1 VTSRD
6 IDKAP
11 SATVSGALA
20 GKMAGLAFRQPDGRP
35 GTGAWLQIRNMG
47 APLFV
52 IDGIQ
57 KDEGQFNN
65 LAPGDIE
72 VSQFLKMHQRLF
84 MVLALQMVWSW

>member
-1 VTSRD
+1 MTSRD